1 MKTIVILLCLQ
12 CTALQCIANNEWH
25 IEREENGATGSCK
38 IHKSGYKYCKIEKE
52 MAFSLKEL
60 AAINT
65 DADYLASWMETAMYS
80 EQIEKVSDTNYVN
93 YLQYDIP
100 YPFKDRDSAT
110 RTIITQDDETKIVKM
125 EFKTDNSLKE
135 QSIEFEPMEFIFG
148 YWKFIPLSKGISK
161 VEYAVLV
168 LPGGNLHPILYNP
181 RAIDVAWDTV
191 QNMEKTLISKK
202 YMNTEVNF
210 INDF

>member
-1 MKTIVILLCLQ
+1 MKNIVILLCLQ
-12 CTALQCIANNEWH
+12 CFALQCFAKSEWR
-25 IEREENGATGSCK
+25 IEREGDGATGSCK

-65 DADYLASWMETAMYS
+65 DAGYLASWMETAIHS

-100 YPFKDRDSAT
+100 YPFRDRDSAT
-110 RTIITQDDETKIVKM
+110 RTIITQDEKTKTVKM
-125 EFKTDNSLKE
+125 EFKTDNGLKN

-148 YWKFIPLSKGISK
+148 YWKFIPLSESVSK

-168 LPGGNLHPILYNP
+168 LPGGNLHSVLFNP
-181 RAIDVAWDTV
+181 SAVDVPWITV
-191 QNMEKTLISKK
+191 ENMEKELLSGKYRESKID
-202 YMNTEVNF
+202 F
-210 INDF
+210 IDNY